1 MSETLAPRRVPLI
14 IPAVLIS
21 ASAAS
26 ILSTDLYTPS
36 LPHLPAYFGTDAESV
51 QLTLSLNLLGFAA
64 AQLIYGPLS
73 DRFGR
78 RPVLLAG
85 MLAFVLT
92 SLGCALASSIEML
105 IVARTLQGI
114 AAATEAVVALAV
126 IRDLYD
132 DEGGVRV
139 LAAYGMTVA
148 LAPAVGPIIGGY
160 IHVWQGWRANFFL
173 LALVAG
179 VVVAL
184 VARFLPET
192 TVPDRAAMR
201 PRRLLTDYG
210 TLFRPRRY
218 LVTALVLGATLGA
231 LFAFITAAPFILI
244 DRLGVRTQDFGYY
257 QAVIVVAFFVG
268 SFGANRGVARLGVDR
283 MVRVGLGFALL
294 GGLGFPLVLLAG
306 LETAT
311 AITATMSVYAF
322 GLGFTFA
329 AGPVVALAA
338 APGGRGVAAA
348 MLGALEMGG
357 AALGALAVTALHD
370 GSSWPPAL
378 VVAGFSLIALLVSGL
393 GGDRRSD

>member
-1 MSETLAPRRVPLI
+1 MGAPTPGRVPLI

-36 LPHLPAYFGTDAESV
+36 LPHLPAYFDTDAESV
-51 QLTLSLNLLGFAA
+51 QLTLSLNLLSFAL
-64 AQLIYGPLS
+64 AQLLYGPLS

-85 MLAFVLT
+85 MLAFVLC
-92 SLGCALASSIEML
+92 SLGCALAQSVEAL

-114 AAATEAVVALAV
+114 TAATEAVVALAV

-132 DEGGVRV
+132 DESGVRV
-139 LAAYGMTVA
+139 LGAYGMTVA

-160 IHVWQGWRANFFL
+160 VHVWQGWRANFIL
-173 LALVAG
+173 LAVVAA

-184 VARFLPET
+184 VWRFLPET
-192 TVPDRAAMR
+192 TTPDRAAMR
-201 PRRLLTDYG
+201 PRRLLDDYWA
-210 TLFRPRRY
+210 LFRTRRY

-231 LFAFITAAPFILI
+231 LFGFITAAPFILI

-257 QAVIVVAFFVG
+257 QAAIVVAFFLG
-268 SFGANRGVARLGVDR
+268 SFGANRGVARLCAER
-283 MVRVGLGFALL
+283 MLRVGLGLALL
-294 GGLGFPLVLLAG
+294 GGLGLPLVLLAG

-311 AITATMSVYAF
+311 AITATMSVYGL

-348 MLGALEMGG
+348 MLGTLEMTGG
-357 AALGALAVTALHD
+357 ALGALAVTAFHD

-378 VVAGFSLIALLVSGL
+378 VVAGFSLIAVVVGGL
-393 GGDRRSD
+393 AGANAANR

>member
-1 MSETLAPRRVPLI
+1 MGAPTPGRVPLI

-36 LPHLPAYFGTDAESV
+36 LPHLPAYFDTDAESV
-51 QLTLSLNLLGFAA
+51 QLTLSLNLLSFAL
-64 AQLIYGPLS
+64 AQLLYGPLS

-85 MLAFVLT
+85 MLAFVLC
-92 SLGCALASSIEML
+92 SLGCALAQSVEAL

-114 AAATEAVVALAV
+114 TAATEAVVALAV

-132 DEGGVRV
+132 DESGVRV
-139 LAAYGMTVA
+139 LGAYGMTVA

-160 IHVWQGWRANFFL
+160 VHVWQGWRANFIL
-173 LALVAG
+173 LAVVAA

-184 VARFLPET
+184 VWRFLPET
-192 TVPDRAAMR
+192 TTPDRAAMR
-201 PRRLLTDYG
+201 PRRLLDDYWA
-210 TLFRPRRY
+210 LFRTRRY

-231 LFAFITAAPFILI
+231 LFGFITAAPFILI

-257 QAVIVVAFFVG
+257 QAAIVVAFFLG
-268 SFGANRGVARLGVDR
+268 SFGANRGVARLGAER
-283 MVRVGLGFALL
+283 MLRVGLGLALL
-294 GGLGFPLVLLAG
+294 GGLGLPLVLLAG

-311 AITATMSVYAF
+311 AITATMSVYGL

-348 MLGALEMGG
+348 MLGTLEMTGG
-357 AALGALAVTALHD
+357 ALGALAVTAFHD

-378 VVAGFSLIALLVSGL
+378 VVAGFSLIAVVVGGL
-393 GGDRRSD
+393 AGANAANR